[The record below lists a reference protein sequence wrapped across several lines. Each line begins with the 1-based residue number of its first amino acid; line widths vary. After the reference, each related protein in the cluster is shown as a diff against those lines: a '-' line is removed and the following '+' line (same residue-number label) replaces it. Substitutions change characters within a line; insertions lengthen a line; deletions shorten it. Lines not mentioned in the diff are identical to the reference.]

1 MNPASGAMAGVLGS
15 SRTMSSALD
24 FKERANQNAANDRKL
39 RNPNTPAERFV
50 MPGQQQMQAQQQA
63 QQRRIAPPQMNTFAN
78 MQKQGVARPAPP
90 PVPANFVPSTGQGQ
104 QRPTGNAASMQNIMQ
119 GVKGALSFGGPGGLQ
134 IDQDRLN
141 QLRAQTQAA
150 MGQQQ
155 TASVTTGPTIQAA
168 PTISPAPGQTTPMN
182 PLSPEE
188 QVLEDAYRARQAQE
202 MARIEQQRLQFEQGQ
217 QTQQPQQTVRD
228 RILTAL
234 GRPPVDAPAAQ
245 PAPVQT
251 SVQPQEGM
259 ARLPMGKQPVLQRD
273 AGMQRVAPAQPVIQR
288 DAGQPAAPA
297 APATPAAPTL
307 ADRVRGRVGGKPKKP
322 SAPATPQAQ
331 QPAQQQ
337 APVEQPQQ
345 PVQPQ
350 QPQAQPDLQAR
361 LLEQLTGLTENA
373 SAYSTQDIQQMR
385 EAQRADI
392 EAQFGAQ
399 RQQLEEEL
407 ARRGISASSI
417 AAGQLGDLAGQ
428 QARAIATAEAG
439 LTEKAAESLQRGRE
453 TAIQGLA
460 QAAGIQLEG
469 RGLDLQ
475 SKKVQADIE
484 AETKRLMQADRSL
497 DLQQAQQQAQNSIAR
512 AQLAEQARSRV
523 SQENISMARLQ
534 QDASQFADKL
544 GLDRQQVEANISA
557 RTAEI
562 AQRDRSLNL
571 EEARW
576 VATQEFEREK
586 FEEQKLQ
593 SDRQFGRQTAQ
604 DEIQRL
610 IAEAELAQLFAA
622 SAMPEAP
629 AAPNIP
635 GYGYGGRFTGSGG
648 GRGLDDR
655 GFE

>member
-1 MNPASGAMAGVLGS
+1 
-15 SRTMSSALD
+15 
-24 FKERANQNAANDRKL
+24 
-39 RNPNTPAERFV
+39 
-50 MPGQQQMQAQQQA
+50 
-63 QQRRIAPPQMNTFAN
+63 
-78 MQKQGVARPAPP
+78 
-90 PVPANFVPSTGQGQ
+90 
-104 QRPTGNAASMQNIMQ
+104 
-119 GVKGALSFGGPGGLQ
+119 
-134 IDQDRLN
+134 
-141 QLRAQTQAA
+141 
-150 MGQQQ
+150 
-155 TASVTTGPTIQAA
+155 
-168 PTISPAPGQTTPMN
+168 
-182 PLSPEE
+182 
-188 QVLEDAYRARQAQE
+188 
-202 MARIEQQRLQFEQGQ
+202 
-217 QTQQPQQTVRD
+217 
-228 RILTAL
+228 
-234 GRPPVDAPAAQ
+234 
-245 PAPVQT
+245 
-251 SVQPQEGM
+251 
-259 ARLPMGKQPVLQRD
+259 
-273 AGMQRVAPAQPVIQR
+273 
-288 DAGQPAAPA
+288 
-297 APATPAAPTL
+297 
-307 ADRVRGRVGGKPKKP
+307 
-322 SAPATPQAQ
+322 
-331 QPAQQQ
+331 
-337 APVEQPQQ
+337 
-345 PVQPQ
+345 
-350 QPQAQPDLQAR
+350 
-361 LLEQLTGLTENA
+361 LEQLTGLTENA

-453 TAIQGLA
+453 AAIQGLA
-460 QAAGIQLEG
+460 QAAGIQLESK
-469 RGLDLQ
+469 GLDLQ

-544 GLDRQQVEANISA
+544 GLDRQRVEADISA

-576 VATQEFEREK
+576 VATQEFERETSQ
-586 FEEQKLQ
+586 EQKLQ
-593 SDRQFGRQTAQ
+593 SARQFGRQTAQ

>member
-1 MNPASGAMAGVLGS
+1 MGPAVGAMANVLGS

-63 QQRRIAPPQMNTFAN
+63 QQRRVAPPQMNTFAN

-90 PVPANFVPSTGQGQ
+90 PVQANFVPNRGQGQ
-104 QRPTGNAASMQNIMQ
+104 QRYGNLLEQVQGAVAQRGAAGGQAGSQELERLRARAREAMNQQQQYSGQQGDPAELERRRFETERQLQQTLANQN
-119 GVKGALSFGGPGGLQ
+119 
-134 IDQDRLN
+134 N
-141 QLRAQTQAA
+141 QLASANLS
-150 MGQQQ
+150 QQ
-155 TASVTTGPTIQAA
+155 TATANVSA
-168 PTISPAPGQTTPMN
+168 SP
-182 PLSPEE
+182 
-188 QVLEDAYRARQAQE
+188 VVQAQPV
-202 MARIEQQRLQFEQGQ
+202 Q
-217 QTQQPQQTVRD
+217 QQPQQTVRD

-234 GRPPVDAPAAQ
+234 GRPPVDAPATQ

-251 SVQPQEGM
+251 SVQPQEGV
-259 ARLPMGKQPVLQRD
+259 ARLPMGNQPVLQRD
-273 AGMQRVAPAQPVIQR
+273 PNTQRAAPAQPVIQR
-288 DAGQPAAPA
+288 DTGQPAAPSGPA
-297 APATPAAPTL
+297 APAAPTL
-307 ADRVRGRVGGKPKKP
+307 ADRVRGQMGG
-322 SAPATPQAQ
+322 APAAPAAPAGPTATPQAPAGPAVQ

-453 TAIQGLA
+453 AAIQGLA
-460 QAAGIQLEG
+460 QAAGIQLESK
-469 RGLDLQ
+469 GLDLQ

-576 VATQEFEREK
+576 VATQEFEREQ
-586 FEEQKLQ
+586 FEEQKFQ

-610 IAEAELAQLFAA
+610 IAEAELARLFAA

-635 GYGYGGRFTGSGG
+635 DYGYGGRFTGSGG